1 MDIPR
6 TGEAIQKRRM
16 RRTILIVAIIV
27 VVAVVSVGLTKLEP
41 AAPTVQK
48 ETLYIDTVKRGPM
61 LRSVRGPGTLVP
73 VDIRLIP
80 APVDARIESIPA
92 LPGVKVTADTILM
105 EMSDPQ
111 AQQNAME
118 AQSQLK
124 GAQADYDNLKAQL
137 DSQLLTQQ
145 GQVTAAQSASDQAKL
160 QAEADAKLLK
170 DGLIPEITAKVSALK
185 SEQLGKQARIEV
197 ERYDKS
203 KRSAEA
209 QLAAQRARVDQMRA
223 LYELREH
230 QVNSLKVRAG
240 IPGVLQEL
248 PVQVGQRV
256 TAGAVLA
263 RVARPEKLKAQLQI
277 PEVLA
282 KDVKVGQTATIDTR
296 TGGGSGSN
304 SGVINGHVSRVAP
317 SVQDGT
323 VLVDVALDGELPEGA
338 RPDLSVDGTIE
349 IEKLPDVLYVGRP
362 SYGQPNSKVELF
374 KLSEDGKTAKR
385 VPVQLGRMSVNT
397 VEIVT
402 GLQTGDKVILS
413 DTSAQDGFQKI
424 RLN

>member
-1 MDIPR
+1 MGMDIPR
-6 TGEAIQKRRM
+6 TGEAKKRRM
-16 RRTILIVAIIV
+16 RRTFVIVAIAT
-27 VVAVVSVGLTKLEP
+27 VAVLVSLGLSKLEP

-48 ETLYIDTVKRGPM
+48 ETLYIDSVKRGPM

-73 VDIRLIP
+73 VDILVIS
-80 APVDARIESIPA
+80 APVDARIERIPA
-92 LPGVKVTADTILM
+92 LPGVKVTPDTVLM

-111 AQQNAME
+111 AQQNALE

-124 GAQADYDNLKAQL
+124 GAEADYDNLKAQL

-145 GQVTAAQSASDQAKL
+145 GQVTAAQSANDQAKL
-160 QAEADAKLLK
+160 QYEADAKLFK
-170 DGLIPEITAKVSALK
+170 DALIPEITQKLSALK
-185 SEQLGKQARIEV
+185 SEQLGKQAKIEV
-197 ERYDKS
+197 ERYEKS

-209 QLAAQRARVDQMRA
+209 QLAAQRARVEQMRA

-230 QVNSLKVRAG
+230 QVNSLTVRAG

-248 PVQVGQRV
+248 PVQAGQRV
-256 TAGAVLA
+256 AAGTLLA
-263 RVARPEKLKAQLQI
+263 RVARPERLKAQLQI

-282 KDVKVGQTATIDTR
+282 KDVKVGQRATIDTR
-296 TGGGSGSN
+296 N
-304 SGVINGHVSRVAP
+304 GVIDGHVSRVAP

-323 VLVDVALDGELPEGA
+323 VLVDVALDGALPEGA

-374 KLSEDGKTAKR
+374 KVSEDGKTAVR
-385 VPVQLGRMSVNT
+385 VPVQLGRMSVST
-397 VEIVT
+397 VEIVS
-402 GLQTGDKVILS
+402 GLKTGDKVILS
-413 DTSAQDGFQKI
+413 DTSAQDGYNKI

>member
-6 TGEAIQKRRM
+6 TGEAIQRRRM
-16 RRTILIVAIIV
+16 RRIALLVAVVV
-27 VVAVVSVGLTKLEP
+27 VVAVGSVGLSRLEP
-41 AAPTVQK
+41 AAPTVLK

-73 VDIRLIP
+73 EEIRWIP
-80 APVDARIESIPA
+80 APVDARIERIPA
-92 LPGVKVTADTILM
+92 LPGVTVKADTILM

-111 AQQNAME
+111 AEQNALE

-124 GAQADYDNLKAQL
+124 GAEADYDNLKAQL
-137 DSQLLTQQ
+137 DSQLLNQQ
-145 GQVTAAQSASDQAKL
+145 GQVTSAQSASDQAKL
-160 QAEADAKLLK
+160 QYEADAKLFK
-170 DGLIPEITAKVSALK
+170 DALIPEITQKLSALK
-185 SEQLGKQARIEV
+185 SEQLGKQAKIEV
-197 ERYDKS
+197 ERYEKS

-209 QLAAQRARVDQMRA
+209 QLAAQRARVEQMRA

-230 QVNSLKVRAG
+230 QVDSLKVRAG

-256 TAGAVLA
+256 AAGTVLA

-296 TGGGSGSN
+296 TGNTGTG

-323 VLVDVALDGELPEGA
+323 VIVDVALDGALPEGA

-362 SYGQPNSKVELF
+362 SFGQPNSKVELF
-374 KLSEDGKTAKR
+374 KLSEDGKTATR
-385 VPVQLGRMSVNT
+385 VQVQLGRMSVST
-397 VEIVT
+397 VEIVG
-402 GLQTGDKVILS
+402 GLQTGDKEILS
-413 DTSAQDGFQKI
+413 DTAAQDPYKKI

>member
-16 RRTILIVAIIV
+16 RRTALIVAIIA
-27 VVAVVSVGLTKLEP
+27 VVAVVSVGLSRLEP

-73 VDIRLIP
+73 VEIRFIS
-80 APVDARIESIPA
+80 APVDARIERIPA
-92 LPGVKVTADTILM
+92 LPGVRVTADTVLL

-111 AQQNAME
+111 AEQNALE

-124 GAQADYDNLKAQL
+124 GAEADYDNLKAQL
-137 DSQLLTQQ
+137 DSQLLNQQ

-160 QAEADAKLLK
+160 QYEADAKLFK
-170 DGLIPEITAKVSALK
+170 DALIPEITQKLSALR
-185 SEQLGKQARIEV
+185 SEQLGKQAKIER
-197 ERYDKS
+197 ERYEKS
-203 KRSAEA
+203 KSSANA
-209 QLAAQRARVDQMRA
+209 QLAAQRARVEQMRA
-223 LYELREH
+223 LYELRQH
-230 QVNSLKVRAG
+230 QVDSLKVRAG

-248 PVQVGQRV
+248 PGQVGQRV
-256 TAGAVLA
+256 TAGTVLA

-282 KDVKVGQTATIDTR
+282 KDVKIGQTATIDTR
-296 TGGGSGSN
+296 NGI
-304 SGVINGHVSRVAP
+304 INGHVSRVAP

-323 VLVDVALDGELPEGA
+323 VLVDVALDGALPEGA

-349 IEKLPDVLYVGRP
+349 IERLPDVLFVGRP
-362 SYGQPNSKVELF
+362 SFGQPNSKVELF
-374 KLSEDGKTAKR
+374 KLSQDGKTAVR
-385 VPVQLGRMSVNT
+385 VPVGLGRMSVST
-397 VEIVT
+397 VEIVN
-402 GLQTGDKVILS
+402 GLQVGDKVILS
-413 DTSAQDGFQKI
+413 DTSAQDGFNKI

>member
-1 MDIPR
+1 
-6 TGEAIQKRRM
+6 M
-16 RRTILIVAIIV
+16 RRTALIVAIIA
-27 VVAVVSVGLTKLEP
+27 VVAVVSVGLSRLEP

-73 VDIRLIP
+73 EEIRFIS
-80 APVDARIESIPA
+80 APVDARIERIPA
-92 LPGVKVTADTILM
+92 LPGVKVTADTILL

-111 AQQNAME
+111 AQQNALE

-124 GAQADYDNLKAQL
+124 GAEADYDNLKAQL
-137 DSQLLTQQ
+137 DSQLLNQQ

-160 QAEADAKLLK
+160 QYEADAKLFK
-170 DGLIPEITAKVSALK
+170 DALIPEITQKLSALK
-185 SEQLGKQARIEV
+185 SEQLAKQARIEV
-197 ERYDKS
+197 ERYEKS
-203 KRSAEA
+203 KSSADA
-209 QLAAQRARVDQMRA
+209 QLAAQRARVEQLRA
-223 LYELREH
+223 LYELRQH
-230 QVNSLKVRAG
+230 QVDSLKVRAG

-248 PVQVGQRV
+248 PGQVGQRV
-256 TAGAVLA
+256 TAGTVLA

-282 KDVKVGQTATIDTR
+282 KDVKVGQSANIDTR
-296 TGGGSGSN
+296 N
-304 SGVINGHVSRVAP
+304 GVVNGHVSRVAP

-323 VLVDVALDGELPEGA
+323 VVVDVALDGALPEGA

-349 IEKLPDVLYVGRP
+349 IERLPDVLFVGRP

-374 KLSEDGKTAKR
+374 KLSEDGKTATR
-385 VPVQLGRMSVNT
+385 VPVQLGRMSVST
-397 VEIVT
+397 VEIVS
-402 GLQTGDKVILS
+402 GLRTGDKVILS
-413 DTSAQDGFQKI
+413 DTSAQDGFNKI

>member
-6 TGEAIQKRRM
+6 TEDAKKKRRV
-16 RRTILIVAIIV
+16 RRTVGIVAIAT
-27 VVAVVSVGLTKLEP
+27 VAVLVSLGLSRLEP

-73 VDIRLIP
+73 VDILVIS
-80 APVDARIESIPA
+80 APVDARIERIPA
-92 LPGVKVTADTILM
+92 LPGVKVAPDTVLL
-105 EMSDPQ
+105 EMNDPQ
-111 AQQNAME
+111 AQQNVLE

-145 GQVTAAQSASDQAKL
+145 GQVTTAQSESDQAQL
-160 QAEADAKLLK
+160 QAEAQTKLFNDKLV
-170 DGLIPEITAKVSALK
+170 PEITEKIAVMKSAQLAKQVK
-185 SEQLGKQARIEV
+185 IEK
-197 ERYDKS
+197 ERYEKS
-203 KRSAEA
+203 KSSANA
-209 QLAAQRARVDQMRA
+209 QLAAQRARVEQMRA
-223 LYELREH
+223 LYELRQH
-230 QVNSLKVRAG
+230 QVDSLKVRAG

-248 PVQVGQRV
+248 PVQAGQRV
-256 TAGAVLA
+256 AAGTVLA
-263 RVARPEKLKAQLQI
+263 RVARPERLKAQLQI

-282 KDVKVGQTATIDTR
+282 KDVKQGQKATIDTR
-296 TGGGSGSN
+296 N
-304 SGVINGHVSRVAP
+304 GVIDGRVSRVAP

-323 VLVDVALDGELPEGA
+323 VTVDVALEGPLPEGA

-349 IEKLPDVLYVGRP
+349 IERLPDVLFVGRP

-374 KLSEDGKTAKR
+374 KLSEDGKTASR
-385 VPVQLGRMSVNT
+385 VQVQLGRMSVST
-397 VEIVT
+397 VEIVN
-402 GLQTGDKVILS
+402 GLQPGDKVILS
-413 DTSAQDGFQKI
+413 DTSAQDGVKKI

>member
-1 MDIPR
+1 MGMDIPR
-6 TGEAIQKRRM
+6 TGEARKRRI
-16 RRTILIVAIIV
+16 RRTVVIVAIAA
-27 VVAVVSVGLTKLEP
+27 VAVLGSLGLSRLEP

-73 VDIRLIP
+73 EDIRWIS
-80 APVDARIESIPA
+80 APVDARIESIPS
-92 LPGVKVTADTILM
+92 LPGVKVTPDTILM

-111 AQQNAME
+111 AQQNALE

-124 GAQADYDNLKAQL
+124 GAEADYDNLKAQL

-145 GQVTAAQSASDQAKL
+145 GQVTSVKSQSDQAKL
-160 QAEADAKLLK
+160 QAEADSKLLK
-170 DGLIPEITAKVSALK
+170 DGLIPEITAKLSALK
-185 SEQLGKQARIEV
+185 SEQLVEQVKIEIG
-197 ERYDKS
+197 RYAKS
-203 KRSAEA
+203 KSSADA

-223 LYELREH
+223 LYELRQH
-230 QVNSLKVRAG
+230 QVDSLKVRAG

-256 TAGAVLA
+256 TAGTVLA

-282 KDVKVGQTATIDTR
+282 KDVKLGQHATIDTR
-296 TGGGSGSN
+296 NG
-304 SGVINGHVSRVAP
+304 IIDGHVSRIAP

-323 VLVDVALDGELPEGA
+323 VLVDVALDGKLPEGA
-338 RPDLSVDGTIE
+338 RPDLSVDGTVE
-349 IEKLPDVLYVGRP
+349 IENLADVLYVGRP
-362 SYGQPNSKVELF
+362 SYGNPNSKVELF
-374 KLSEDGKTAKR
+374 KLSQDGKTAVR
-385 VPVQLGRMSVNT
+385 VPVQLGRMSVST
-397 VEIVT
+397 VEIVS

-413 DTSAQDGFQKI
+413 DTSAQDGYNKI

>member
-1 MDIPR
+1 MGMDIPR
-6 TGEAIQKRRM
+6 TGEARKRRM
-16 RRTILIVAIIV
+16 RRTAVIVAIAT
-27 VVAVVSVGLTKLEP
+27 VAVLVSLGLSRLEP

-73 VDIRLIP
+73 EDIRLIS
-80 APVDARIESIPA
+80 APVDARIERIPA

-105 EMSDPQ
+105 EMADPQ
-111 AQQNAME
+111 AQQNALE

-124 GAQADYDNLKAQL
+124 GAEADYDNLKAQL
-137 DSQLLTQQ
+137 DSQLLNQQ
-145 GQVTAAQSASDQAKL
+145 GQVTSAQSASDQAKL
-160 QAEADAKLLK
+160 QYEADAKLFK
-170 DGLIPEITAKVSALK
+170 DALIPEITQKLSALK
-185 SEQLGKQARIEV
+185 SEQLGKQAKIEV
-197 ERYDKS
+197 ERYEKS
-203 KRSAEA
+203 RRSAEA
-209 QLAAQRARVDQMRA
+209 QLAAQRARVEQMRA
-223 LYELREH
+223 LYEMRQH
-230 QVNSLKVRAG
+230 QVDSLKVRAN

-256 TAGAVLA
+256 TAGTVLA

-282 KDVKVGQTATIDTR
+282 KDVKVGQKATIDTR
-296 TGGGSGSN
+296 N
-304 SGVINGHVSRVAP
+304 GVIDGHVSRVAP

-323 VLVDVALDGELPEGA
+323 VIVDVALDGALPEGA

-349 IEKLPDVLYVGRP
+349 IERLPDVLFVGRP

-374 KLSEDGKTAKR
+374 KLSADGKTAVR
-385 VPVQLGRMSVNT
+385 VPVELGRMSVST
-397 VEIVT
+397 VEIVK

-413 DTSAQDGFQKI
+413 DTSAQDGFNKI

>member
-6 TGEAIQKRRM
+6 TEDAKKKRRV
-16 RRTILIVAIIV
+16 RRTVGIVAIAT
-27 VVAVVSVGLTKLEP
+27 VAVLVSLGLSRLEP

-73 VDIRLIP
+73 VDILVIS
-80 APVDARIESIPA
+80 APVDARIERIPA
-92 LPGVKVTADTILM
+92 LPGVKVAPDTVLL
-105 EMSDPQ
+105 EMNDPQ
-111 AQQNAME
+111 AQQNVLE

-145 GQVTAAQSASDQAKL
+145 GQVTTAQSESDQAQL
-160 QAEADAKLLK
+160 QAEAQTKLFNDKLV
-170 DGLIPEITAKVSALK
+170 PEITEKIAVMKSAQLAKQVK
-185 SEQLGKQARIEV
+185 IEK
-197 ERYDKS
+197 ERYEKS
-203 KRSAEA
+203 KSSANA
-209 QLAAQRARVDQMRA
+209 QLAAQRARVEQMRA
-223 LYELREH
+223 LYELRQH
-230 QVNSLKVRAG
+230 QVDSLKVRAG

-248 PVQVGQRV
+248 PVQAGQRV
-256 TAGAVLA
+256 AAGTVLA
-263 RVARPEKLKAQLQI
+263 RVARPERLKAQLQI

-282 KDVKVGQTATIDTR
+282 KDVKQGQKATIDTR
-296 TGGGSGSN
+296 N
-304 SGVINGHVSRVAP
+304 GVIDGRVSRVAP

-323 VLVDVALDGELPEGA
+323 VTVDVALEGPLPEGA

-349 IEKLPDVLYVGRP
+349 IERLPDVLFVGRP

-374 KLSEDGKTAKR
+374 KLSDDGKTASR
-385 VPVQLGRMSVNT
+385 VQVQLGRMSVST
-397 VEIVT
+397 VEIVN
-402 GLQTGDKVILS
+402 GLQPGDKVILS
-413 DTSAQDGFQKI
+413 DTSAQDGVKKI

>member
-1 MDIPR
+1 
-6 TGEAIQKRRM
+6 M
-16 RRTILIVAIIV
+16 RRTALIVAIIA
-27 VVAVVSVGLTKLEP
+27 VVAVVSVGLSRLEP

-48 ETLYIDTVKRGPM
+48 ETLYIDAVKRGPM

-80 APVDARIESIPA
+80 APVDARIERIPA
-92 LPGVKVTADTILM
+92 LPGVTVTADTILM

-111 AQQNAME
+111 AQQNALE
-118 AQSQLK
+118 AQSQLR

-145 GQVTAAQSASDQAKL
+145 GQVAAAQSESDQAKL
-160 QAEADAKLLK
+160 QAEAQIKLFK
-170 DGLIPEITAKVSALK
+170 DKLVPEINEKLALLK
-185 SEQLGKQARIEV
+185 SEQLAKQAKIEA
-197 ERYDKS
+197 ERYEKS
-203 KRSAEA
+203 KRSAQA
-209 QLAAQRARVDQMRA
+209 QLAAQRARVEQMRA
-223 LYELREH
+223 LYELRQH
-230 QVNSLKVRAG
+230 QVDSLKVRAG
-240 IPGVLQEL
+240 IPGVLQDL

-256 TAGAVLA
+256 TAGTVLA

-282 KDVKVGQTATIDTR
+282 KDVKVAMRAQIDTR
-296 TGGGSGSN
+296 NG
-304 SGVINGHVSRVAP
+304 IIEGHVSRVAP

-323 VLVDVALDGELPEGA
+323 VVVDVALDGPLPEGA

-349 IEKLPDVLYVGRP
+349 IERLPDVLFVGRP

-374 KLSEDGKTAKR
+374 KLSEDGKTAVR
-385 VPVQLGRMSVNT
+385 VPVQLGRMSVST
-397 VEIVT
+397 VEIVS
-402 GLQTGDKVILS
+402 GLQVGDKVILS
-413 DTSAQDGFQKI
+413 DTSAQDGYNKI

>member
-1 MDIPR
+1 
-6 TGEAIQKRRM
+6 M
-16 RRTILIVAIIV
+16 RRTVVIVAIAA
-27 VVAVVSVGLTKLEP
+27 VAVLVSLGLSRLEP

-73 VDIRLIP
+73 VDILLVS
-80 APVDARIESIPA
+80 APVDARIERIPA
-92 LPGVKVTADTILM
+92 LPGVKVTPDTVLL

-111 AQQNAME
+111 AQQNALE

-124 GAQADYDNLKAQL
+124 GAEADYDNLKAQL

-160 QAEADAKLLK
+160 QYEADAKLFK
-170 DGLIPEITAKVSALK
+170 DALIPEITQKLSALK
-185 SEQLGKQARIEV
+185 SEQLGKQAKIEV
-197 ERYDKS
+197 ERYEKS

-209 QLAAQRARVDQMRA
+209 QLAAQRARVEQMRA
-223 LYELREH
+223 LYELRKH
-230 QVNSLKVRAG
+230 QVDSLTVRAG

-248 PVQVGQRV
+248 PVQAGQRV
-256 TAGAVLA
+256 AAGAVLA
-263 RVARPEKLKAQLQI
+263 RVARPERLKAQLQI

-282 KDVKVGQTATIDTR
+282 KDVKLGQKATIDTR
-296 TGGGSGSN
+296 N
-304 SGVINGHVSRVAP
+304 GVIDGHVSRVAP

-323 VLVDVALDGELPEGA
+323 VIVDVALDGALPEGA

-349 IEKLPDVLYVGRP
+349 IERLPDVLFVGRP

-374 KLSEDGKTAKR
+374 KLSADGKTAVR
-385 VPVQLGRMSVNT
+385 VPVGLGRMSVST
-397 VEIVT
+397 VEIVS

-413 DTSAQDGFQKI
+413 DTSAQDGYNKI

>member
-1 MDIPR
+1 MGMDIPR
-6 TGEAIQKRRM
+6 TGEARKRKM
-16 RRTILIVAIIV
+16 RRTAVIVAIIA
-27 VVAVVSVGLTKLEP
+27 VVALVSVGLSRLEP

-73 VDIRLIP
+73 EEIRWIP
-80 APVDARIESIPA
+80 APVDARIERIPA
-92 LPGVKVTADTILM
+92 LPGVTVKADTILM

-111 AQQNAME
+111 AEQNALE

-124 GAQADYDNLKAQL
+124 GAEADYDNLKAQL
-137 DSQLLTQQ
+137 DSQLLNQQ
-145 GQVTAAQSASDQAKL
+145 GQVTSAQSASDQAKL
-160 QAEADAKLLK
+160 QYEADAKLFK
-170 DGLIPEITAKVSALK
+170 DALIPEITQKLSALK
-185 SEQLGKQARIEV
+185 SEQLGKQAKIEV
-197 ERYDKS
+197 ERYEKS

-209 QLAAQRARVDQMRA
+209 QLAAQRARVEQMRA

-230 QVNSLKVRAG
+230 QVDSLKVRAG

-256 TAGAVLA
+256 AAGAVLA

-282 KDVKVGQTATIDTR
+282 KDVKLGQTATVDTR
-296 TGGGSGSN
+296 N
-304 SGVINGHVSRVAP
+304 GVINGHVSRVAP

-323 VLVDVALDGELPEGA
+323 VLVDVALEGQLPEGA

-349 IEKLPDVLYVGRP
+349 IERLADVLYVGRP
-362 SYGQPNSKVELF
+362 SFGNQNSKVELF
-374 KLSEDGKTAKR
+374 KVSADGKTAVR
-385 VPVQLGRMSVNT
+385 VPVELGRMSVST

-413 DTSAQDGFQKI
+413 DTSAQDGYNKI

>member
-16 RRTILIVAIIV
+16 RRTALIVAIIA
-27 VVAVVSVGLTKLEP
+27 VVAVVSVGLSRLEP
-41 AAPTVQK
+41 AAPSVQK

-73 VDIRLIP
+73 EEIRFIS
-80 APVDARIESIPA
+80 APVDARIERIPA
-92 LPGVKVTADTILM
+92 LPGVRVTADTVLL
-105 EMSDPQ
+105 EMADPQ
-111 AQQNAME
+111 AQQNALE

-124 GAQADYDNLKAQL
+124 GAEADYDNLKAQL
-137 DSQLLTQQ
+137 DSQLLNQQ

-170 DGLIPEITAKVSALK
+170 EELIPEITAKLSALK
-185 SEQLGKQARIEV
+185 SEQLAQQVKIEV
-197 ERYDKS
+197 GRYEKS
-203 KRSAEA
+203 KKSAEA
-209 QLAAQRARVDQMRA
+209 QLAAQRARVEQNRA
-223 LYELREH
+223 LYELRQH
-230 QVNSLKVRAG
+230 QVDSLKVRAG
-240 IPGVLQEL
+240 IPGVLQDL
-248 PVQVGQRV
+248 PGQVGQRV
-256 TAGAVLA
+256 TAGTVLA

-282 KDVKVGQTATIDTR
+282 KDVKVPMRAQIDTR
-296 TGGGSGSN
+296 NG
-304 SGVINGHVSRVAP
+304 IIEGHVSRVAP

-323 VLVDVALDGELPEGA
+323 VLVDVALDGALPEGA

-349 IEKLPDVLYVGRP
+349 IERLPDVLFVGRP

-374 KLSEDGKTAKR
+374 KLSEDGKTAVR
-385 VPVQLGRMSVNT
+385 VPVQLGRMSVST
-397 VEIVT
+397 VEIVS
-402 GLQTGDKVILS
+402 GLKTGDKVILS
-413 DTSAQDGFQKI
+413 DTSAQDGFNKI

>member
-1 MDIPR
+1 
-6 TGEAIQKRRM
+6 M
-16 RRTILIVAIIV
+16 RRTIVIVAIAT
-27 VVAVVSVGLTKLEP
+27 VAVLVSLGLSKLEP

-48 ETLYIDTVKRGPM
+48 ETLYIDSVKRGAM

-73 VDIRLIP
+73 EDIRLIP

-92 LPGVKVTADTILM
+92 LPGVKVAADTVLM

-111 AQQNAME
+111 AEQNAME

-124 GAQADYDNLKAQL
+124 GAEADYDNLKAQL
-137 DSQLLTQQ
+137 DSQLLNQQ

-170 DGLIPEITAKVSALK
+170 DGLIPEITAKLSALK
-185 SEQLGKQARIEV
+185 SEQLAKQAKIEV
-197 ERYDKS
+197 ERYVKS
-203 KRSAEA
+203 KSSANA
-209 QLAAQRARVDQMRA
+209 QLAAQRARVEQMRA

-256 TAGAVLA
+256 TAGTVLA
-263 RVARPEKLKAQLQI
+263 RVARPEKLKATLQI

-282 KDVKVGQTATIDTR
+282 KDVKVGQTASIDTR
-296 TGGGSGSN
+296 NGN
-304 SGVINGHVSRVAP
+304 PVKGHVSRVAP

-323 VLVDVALDGELPEGA
+323 VAVDVALEGPLPEGA

-349 IEKLPDVLYVGRP
+349 IENLPDVLYVGRP
-362 SYGQPNSKVELF
+362 SFGQPNSKVELF
-374 KLSEDGKTAKR
+374 RVSEDGKTAVR
-385 VPVQLGRMSVNT
+385 VPVQLGRMSVST
-397 VEIVT
+397 VEIVS
-402 GLQTGDKVILS
+402 GLKTGDKVILS
-413 DTSAQDGFQKI
+413 DTSAQDGFNKI